1 MLEVIGLE
9 KRFSSG
15 GMLKKKYVKAVDRVS
30 FRIDR
35 GETFGLV
42 GESGCGKTTA
52 GKLTLRLIEPTS
64 GRIVFDG
71 IDITRLKP
79 KEMRKIRP
87 RMQMIFQDPDA
98 SLDPRMKIERSIAEP
113 LRLRGGLGKGE
124 IEGRVMD
131 LIETVGLSPEHAHRY
146 PYQMSG
152 GQNQRVVL
160 ARALASNPDLIVA
173 DEPTSGLDVSVQAQ
187 ILKLMRELKED
198 LELTTMFITHDLEVV
213 RYMSDRMAVMYRG
226 KILEMGETEEIFSRP
241 RHPYSKLLI
250 APEPKEAELKVG
262 RRPEEGDANGGNG
275 NLHGCVFRPRCPIA
289 EDVCI
294 KKQPEMVEVDRDHTV
309 LCHLV

>member
-1 MLEVIGLE
+1 MLEVIDLE
-9 KRFSSG
+9 KRFYSG
-15 GMLKKKYVKAVDRVS
+15 WMLKKRYAKAVDRIS

-52 GKLTLRLIEPTS
+52 GKLALRLIEPTS
-64 GRIVFDG
+64 GKIFFDG
-71 IDITRLKP
+71 IDISSLKK
-79 KEMRKIRP
+79 KEMRGLRP

-98 SLDPRMKIERSIAEP
+98 SLDPRMKTERSIAEP
-113 LRLRGGLGKGE
+113 LRLRGGLGRME
-124 IEGRVMD
+124 IESRVVD
-131 LIETVGLSPEHAHRY
+131 LIEAVGLNPEHAHRY

-160 ARALASNPDLIVA
+160 ARALASNPDFIVA

-187 ILKLMRELKED
+187 ILNLMNELKRD
-198 LELTTMFITHDLEVV
+198 LKLTTMFITHDLEVA
-213 RYMSDRMAVMYRG
+213 RYMSDRMAVMYKG
-226 KILEMGETEEIFSRP
+226 KILEMGETEEIFSHP
-241 RHPYSKLLI
+241 EHPYTQLLI
-250 APEPKEAELKVG
+250 APEL
-262 RRPEEGDANGGNG
+262 EEGRCIEDAEMNSQYGD
-275 NLHGCVFRPRCPIA
+275 LPGCVFYPRCPFA

-294 KKQPEMVEVDRDHTV
+294 KKLPEMTEVDRDHQV

>member
-1 MLEVIGLE
+1 MLEAIDLE

-15 GMLKKKYVKAVDRVS
+15 WMLKKKYAKAVDDIS

-52 GKLTLRLIEPTS
+52 GKLALRLIEPTS
-64 GRIVFDG
+64 GRVVFDG

-79 KEMRKIRP
+79 KEMRRLRP

-113 LRLRGGLGKGE
+113 LRLRGGLSSRE
-124 IEGRVMD
+124 IEGKVAD
-131 LIETVGLSPEHAHRY
+131 LIEAAGLNPEHARRY
-146 PYQMSG
+146 PYQIIG

-160 ARALASNPDLIVA
+160 ARALASNPDFIVA

-187 ILKLMRELKED
+187 ILNLMNDLKRD
-198 LELTTMFITHDLEVV
+198 LKLTTMFITHDLEVA
-213 RYMSDRMAVMYRG
+213 RHMSDRMAVMYRG
-226 KILEMGETEEIFSRP
+226 KILEMGKTEEIFSRP
-241 RHPYSKLLI
+241 RHPYARLLI
-250 APEPKEAELKVG
+250 APELEEGRDHREAEMNGKN
-262 RRPEEGDANGGNG
+262 GDFP
-275 NLHGCVFRPRCPIA
+275 GCVFYPRCPFA

-294 KKQPEMVEVDRDHTV
+294 KKQPEMIGVDRDHQV

>member
-1 MLEVIGLE
+1 MLEVIDLE

-15 GMLKKKYVKAVDRVS
+15 GMLKKKYFKAVDRVS

-64 GRIVFDG
+64 GKIVFDG
-71 IDITRLKP
+71 IDITRLKT

-98 SLDPRMKIERSIAEP
+98 SLDPRMKIERCIAEP

-124 IEGRVMD
+124 IEGRVVD

-187 ILKLMRELKED
+187 ILKLMKELKEG

-250 APEPKEAELKVG
+250 APEPKEAGLKVG
-262 RRPEEGDANGGNG
+262 RTPEEGDANGGDG
-275 NLHGCVFRPRCPIA
+275 TLQGCAFRPRCPIA

-294 KKQPEMVEVDRDHTV
+294 KKQPEMVEVERDHQV

>member
-1 MLEVIGLE
+1 MIEAIDLE

-15 GMLKKKYVKAVDRVS
+15 GLLKKRYATAVDDIS
-30 FRIDR
+30 FRIEK

-52 GKLTLRLIEPTS
+52 GKLALRLIEPTA

-79 KEMRKIRP
+79 KDMRRLRP

-98 SLDPRMKIERSIAEP
+98 SLDPRMKIEKSIAEP
-113 LRLRGGLGKGE
+113 LKLKGGLSGGE
-124 IEGRVMD
+124 IEGRVAD
-131 LIETVGLSPEHAHRY
+131 LIETVGLNPEHAHRY

-152 GQNQRVVL
+152 GQNQRVIL
-160 ARALASNPDLIVA
+160 ARALASNPDFIVA

-187 ILKLMRELKED
+187 ILNLLNDLKRD
-198 LELTTMFITHDLEVV
+198 LELTTMFITHDLEVA
-213 RYMSDRMAVMYRG
+213 RQMCERIAVMYRG
-226 KILEMGETEEIFSRP
+226 KILETGKAEEIFSRP
-241 RHPYSKLLI
+241 RHPYARLLI
-250 APEPKEAELKVG
+250 APELEEDCDHQEAEMNGKN
-262 RRPEEGDANGGNG
+262 GD
-275 NLHGCVFRPRCPIA
+275 LPGCVFYPRCPVA
-289 EDVCI
+289 EEVCRE
-294 KKQPEMVEVDRDHTV
+294 KKPEMVEINGDHQA

>member
-1 MLEVIGLE
+1 MLEVVDLE

-15 GMLKKKYVKAVDRVS
+15 WMLKKKHFKAVDRIS

-64 GRIVFDG
+64 GRIFFDG
-71 IDITRLKP
+71 IDITKLVN
-79 KEMRKIRP
+79 KELRTLRP

-98 SLDPRMKIERSIAEP
+98 SLDPRMKTERSIAEP
-113 LRLRGGLGKGE
+113 LKLRGGLSKGE
-124 IEGRVMD
+124 IESRVAD
-131 LIETVGLSPEHAHRY
+131 LIETVGLNSEHAHRY

-160 ARALASNPDLIVA
+160 ARALASNPDFIVA

-187 ILKLMRELKED
+187 ILNLMNELKRD
-198 LELTTMFITHDLEVV
+198 LELTTMFITHDLEVA
-213 RYMSDRMAVMYRG
+213 RHMSDRMAVMYRG
-226 KILEMGETEEIFSRP
+226 KILEIGETEEIFSRP
-241 RHPYSKLLI
+241 RHPYAQLLI
-250 APEPKEAELKVG
+250 APELQEDQSLQDAEM
-262 RRPEEGDANGGNG
+262 NSGNG
-275 NLHGCVFRPRCPIA
+275 DLPGCVFYPRCPFA
-289 EDVCI
+289 EEVCME
-294 KKQPEMVEVDRDHTV
+294 KKPEMVEMNKDHQV

>member
-1 MLEVIGLE
+1 MIEVTGLE

-15 GMLKKKYVKAVDRVS
+15 WMLKKRYATAVDRVS
-30 FRIDR
+30 FRIER

-71 IDITRLKP
+71 IDITRLKK
-79 KEMRKIRP
+79 KEMRALRP

-98 SLDPRMKIERSIAEP
+98 SLDPRMKIERGIAEP
-113 LRLRGGLGKGE
+113 LRLRGGLRKGE
-124 IEGRVMD
+124 IKSRVAD
-131 LIETVGLSPEHAHRY
+131 LIETVGLNPEHARRY

-160 ARALASNPDLIVA
+160 ARALASNPDFVVA

-187 ILKLMRELKED
+187 ILNLMNELKKN
-198 LELTTMFITHDLEVV
+198 LELTTMFITHDLEVA
-213 RYMSDRMAVMYRG
+213 RHMSERIAVMYRG
-226 KILEMGETEEIFSRP
+226 KILETGETEEIFSNP
-241 RHPYSKLLI
+241 RHPYTQLLI
-250 APEPKEAELKVG
+250 DPELKESQSLQDTEMNG
-262 RRPEEGDANGGNG
+262 RNGDIP
-275 NLHGCVFRPRCPIA
+275 GCVFYPRCPFA

-294 KKQPEMVEVDRDHTV
+294 KKEPDMAETNRDHQV

>member
-1 MLEVIGLE
+1 MLEVIDLE
-9 KRFSSG
+9 KRFYSG
-15 GMLKKKYVKAVDRVS
+15 WMLKKRYAKAVDRIS

-52 GKLTLRLIEPTS
+52 GKLAIRLIEPTS
-64 GRIVFDG
+64 GKIFFDG
-71 IDITRLKP
+71 IEISSLKK
-79 KEMRKIRP
+79 KEMRGLRP

-98 SLDPRMKIERSIAEP
+98 SLDPRMKTERSIAEP
-113 LRLRGGLGKGE
+113 LRLRGGLRRGE
-124 IEGRVMD
+124 IESRVMD
-131 LIETVGLSPEHAHRY
+131 LIEAVGLNPEHAHRY

-160 ARALASNPDLIVA
+160 ARALASNPDFIVA

-187 ILKLMRELKED
+187 ILNLMNELKRD
-198 LELTTMFITHDLEVV
+198 LKLTTMFITHDLEVA

-226 KILEMGETEEIFSRP
+226 KILEMGETEEIFSHP
-241 RHPYSKLLI
+241 EHPYTQLLI
-250 APEPKEAELKVG
+250 APEL
-262 RRPEEGDANGGNG
+262 EEGRCIEDAEMNSQNGD
-275 NLHGCVFRPRCPIA
+275 LPGCVFYPRCSFA

-294 KKQPEMVEVDRDHTV
+294 KKLPEMTEVDRDHQV

>member
-1 MLEVIGLE
+1 MLEVIDLE

-15 GMLKKKYVKAVDRVS
+15 WMLKKKHLKAVDRIS

-35 GETFGLV
+35 GETLCLV

-52 GKLTLRLIEPTS
+52 GKLALRLIEPTS

-71 IDITRLKP
+71 IDITKLKP
-79 KEMRKIRP
+79 KEMRKLRP

-98 SLDPRMKIERSIAEP
+98 SLDPRMKTESSIAEP
-113 LRLRGGLGKGE
+113 LRLRGGMRKAE
-124 IEGRVMD
+124 IEDRVAD
-131 LIETVGLSPEHAHRY
+131 LIETVGLNPEHARRY

-160 ARALASNPDLIVA
+160 ARALASNPDFIVA

-187 ILKLMRELKED
+187 ILNLMNELKRD
-198 LELTTMFITHDLEVV
+198 LLLTSMFITHDLEVA
-213 RYMSDRMAVMYRG
+213 RHMSNRMAVMYRG
-226 KILEMGETEEIFSRP
+226 KILEMGKTEEILCRP
-241 RHPYSKLLI
+241 VHPYSKLLI
-250 APEPKEAELKVG
+250 APELEESRNIEDAEMNG
-262 RRPEEGDANGGNG
+262 RYGDIP
-275 NLHGCVFRPRCPIA
+275 GCVFYPRCPFA
-289 EDVCI
+289 EDACI
-294 KKQPEMVEVDRDHTV
+294 KKRPEMVKVDRDHQV

>member
-1 MLEVIGLE
+1 MLEVIDLL

-15 GMLKKKYVKAVDRVS
+15 GMLKKRYSKAVDHIS

-71 IDITRLKP
+71 IDITKLK
-79 KEMRKIRP
+79 KKDMRTLRP

-98 SLDPRMKIERSIAEP
+98 SLDPRMKTERCIAEP
-113 LRLRGGLGKGE
+113 LWLRGGLSKRE

-131 LIETVGLSPEHAHRY
+131 LIETVGLNPEHARRY

-160 ARALASNPDLIVA
+160 ARVLASNPDFVVA

-187 ILKLMRELKED
+187 ILTLMNDLKRD
-198 LELTTMFITHDLEVV
+198 LKLTTMFITHDLEVA
-213 RYMSDRMAVMYRG
+213 RHMSDKMAVMYRG
-226 KILEMGETEEIFSRP
+226 KILEMGETDEIFSSP
-241 RHPYSKLLI
+241 SHPYARMLI
-250 APEPKEAELKVG
+250 APELQEDCDLQDAEMNGKN
-262 RRPEEGDANGGNG
+262 GD
-275 NLHGCVFRPRCPIA
+275 LPGCVFYPRCPFA
-289 EDVCI
+289 EDVCME
-294 KKQPEMVEVDRDHTV
+294 KEPEMIEMNRDHQV